1 LNSISVYITSFNKG
15 NYLSQA
21 ITSVLNQSLHPEEII
36 IVDDGS
42 SDDSRDIINS
52 FRNRY
57 PDLITAIYNEQNVGI
72 SKSRNIALK
81 ACRGDIVTFLDGDDI
96 FYSNKL
102 LSEYEKLTTNT
113 SLSAVYSNFNYITNK
128 GDITGRF
135 SENSDIPAENNI
147 FINTFMRDYNVSS
160 TNNYIYE
167 MFYKATA
174 DKVGLYDENIKL
186 WEDWDFRIRMSKIFQ
201 YGYCPEINSAY
212 RKLENGLHNSDPEL
226 HYREQIKIYNKN
238 KPLTA
243 DLINEER
250 AIISNRVY
258 AKIKYLFLEIIRKS
272 IQEKKIF
279 QAIIN
284 SLYFILTFKTRKS
297 ISTAYKALIK
307 N

>member
-1 LNSISVYITSFNKG
+1 MYLISVYITSFNKG
-15 NYLSQA
+15 KYLSQA
-21 ITSVLNQSLHPEEII
+21 ITSVLNQSLQPEEII

-42 SDDSRDIINS
+42 NDNSREIIKGFSSRYPEIIKSIINE
-52 FRNRY
+52 NNY
-57 PDLITAIYNEQNVGI
+57 GI
-72 SKSRNIALK
+72 AKTRNIAISHCKGELITFVDGEDYFFPSKLESELK
-81 ACRGDIVTFLDGDDI
+81 IIRNGNFGCVYANHVFIDEFN
-96 FYSNKL
+96 NKL
-102 LSEYEKLTTNT
+102 KYFSDKDDSPSE
-113 SLSAVYSNFNYITNK
+113 
-128 GDITGRF
+128 G
-135 SENSDIPAENNI
+135 NI
-147 FINTFMRDYNVSS
+147 FLENFTRTFNVSS
-160 TNNYIYE
+160 GSNFHNE
-167 MFYKATA
+167 MFYKNNAIEI
-174 DKVGLYDENIKL
+174 GMYDENIKI
-186 WEDWDFRIRMSKIFQ
+186 WEDWDFRIRMSKKYQ
-201 YGYCPEINSAY
+201 YGYCNEVNSAY
-212 RKLENGLHNSDPEL
+212 RKYSDGLHNSDIKL
-226 HYREQIKIYNKN
+226 HFREQIKIYNKN

>member
-1 LNSISVYITSFNKG
+1 MYSISVYITSFNKS
-15 NYLSQA
+15 NYLPEA
-21 ITSVLNQSLHPEEII
+21 IQSVLNQSLRPEEII

-52 FRNRY
+52 FMNRY

-102 LSEYEKLTTNT
+102 RFEYEKLTTNT
-113 SLSAVYSNFNYITNK
+113 SLSAVYSNFNYITNQ

-135 SENSDIPAENNI
+135 SENSDTPAENNI

-201 YGYCPEINSAY
+201 YGYCPEVNSAY
-212 RKLENGLHNSDPEL
+212 RKLENGLHNADPEL

-238 KPLTA
+238 KPLTQ
-243 DLINEER
+243 DLEEGEKSL
-250 AIISNRVY
+250 IKNRIY
-258 AKIKYLFLEIIRKS
+258 SKIKRLF
-272 IQEKKIF
+272 IQIVEKDRQNNKIF
-279 QAIIN
+279 HAIYYGI
-284 SLYFILTFKTRKS
+284 YFMVTFRTRKS
-297 ISTAYKALIK
+297 ISTAFRTWMKS
-307 N
+307 

>member
-1 LNSISVYITSFNKG
+1 MNSISVYITSFNKG

-42 SDDSRDIINS
+42 LDDSRDIINS
-52 FRNRY
+52 FMNRY
-57 PDLITAIYNEQNVGI
+57 PDLITAIYNEQNLGI

-102 LSEYEKLTTNT
+102 RFEYEKLTTNT

-135 SENSDIPAENNI
+135 SENSDTPAENNI

-201 YGYCPEINSAY
+201 YGYCPEVNSAY
-212 RKLENGLHNSDPEL
+212 RKLGNGLHNSDPEL

-238 KPLTA
+238 KLLIQ
-243 DLINEER
+243 DLEEGEKSL
-250 AIISNRVY
+250 IKNRIY
-258 AKIKYLFLEIIRKS
+258 SKIKRLF
-272 IQEKKIF
+272 IQIVEKDRQNNKIF
-279 QAIIN
+279 HAIYYGI
-284 SLYFILTFKTRKS
+284 YFIVTFRTRKS
-297 ISTAYKALIK
+297 ISTAFRTWMKS
-307 N
+307 

>member
-1 LNSISVYITSFNKG
+1 LYSISVYITSFNKG

-52 FRNRY
+52 FMNRY

-102 LSEYEKLTTNT
+102 RFEYEELTTNT

-174 DKVGLYDENIKL
+174 DKVDLYDENIKL

-201 YGYCPEINSAY
+201 YGYCPEVNSAY
-212 RKLENGLHNSDPEL
+212 RKLEKGLHNSDPAL

-238 KPLTA
+238 KPLIQ
-243 DLINEER
+243 DLEEGR
-250 AIISNRVY
+250 KSLIKNRIY
-258 AKIKYLFLEIIRKS
+258 SKIKRLF
-272 IQEKKIF
+272 IQIVEKDRQNNKIF
-279 QAIIN
+279 HVIYYGI
-284 SLYFILTFKTRKS
+284 YFMVTFRTRKS
-297 ISTAYKALIK
+297 ISTAFRTWMKS
-307 N
+307 